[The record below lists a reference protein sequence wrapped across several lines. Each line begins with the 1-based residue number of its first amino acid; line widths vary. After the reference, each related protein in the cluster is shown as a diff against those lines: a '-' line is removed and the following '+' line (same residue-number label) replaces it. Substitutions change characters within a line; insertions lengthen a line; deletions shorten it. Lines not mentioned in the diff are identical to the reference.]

1 MPLMTR
7 GLATGRE
14 MHSRLGVQNHLQTI
28 RALHSTRKASLWRRR
43 ARSRRW
49 DLWSCGSNRAKEG
62 EAAGNLAPRV
72 GTPKLVLGRDLGGGG
87 EASHVQTIVAGH
99 EDTMGRNAGKYW

>member
-14 MHSRLGVQNHLQTI
+14 MHSRLGVQNHHQTI

-49 DLWSCGSNRAKEG
+49 DLWSCGSNRVKKC
-62 EAAGNLAPRV
+62 EAAENLVTRV
-72 GTPKLVLGRDLGGGG
+72 VTAKLFLGRDLGGIG
-87 EASHVQTIVAGH
+87 EAIHVHTIVAGQ
-99 EDTMGRNAGKYW
+99 EATIGRKP